1 MNNKNYTV
9 DELLLDDSFISYVL
23 ENKDSDTSKWETLLS
38 DKPQLESNFVE
49 AAEII
54 KSLKYQDLSFSESE
68 NAKIWNRIEIRTE
81 ISASQQKN
89 KTLPM
94 WLKVAAALIPI
105 IVSSIWVLGYFQE
118 TKVSQE
124 ISSSMVVKDCLNG
137 RKMTVTLPDGSTVK
151 MNSGTRISYNSRFE
165 GDVRSVWLDGEA
177 FFDVKRNPEKP
188 FIIISGNIR
197 TQVLGTSF
205 NVKSYE
211 EEGVV
216 DVVVASGLVSVSRF
230 DHNKPDKLQWDNI
243 SGVVLNPDELVSY
256 DVENDKFSSIVQVST
271 DEYLAW
277 KSGILVFKRAPFVE
291 IVSRLERWYGVEFE
305 MEDSIEIPD
314 GFTGRFDNKSLRR
327 VLEGISYTSKF
338 DFEIEG
344 KKVKISKVKIE

>member
-9 DELLLDDSFISYVL
+9 EELILDDSFISYVL
-23 ENKDSDTSKWETLLS
+23 GSGDTDREKWDKLVSDSPELQSSFNEAS
-38 DKPQLESNFVE
+38 D
-49 AAEII
+49 II
-54 KSLKYQDLSFSESE
+54 KAFKYQDLSFSESE

-81 ISASQQKN
+81 ISESQQKH
-89 KTLPM
+89 KRLPM

-105 IVSSIWVLGYFQE
+105 IMSSLWIFDNLQQTTVNKEVSG
-118 TKVSQE
+118 T
-124 ISSSMVVKDCLNG
+124 MVVKDCLNG

-151 MNSGTRISYNSRFE
+151 LNSGTRISYNSIFE
-165 GDVRSVWLDGEA
+165 GDVRSVWLEGEA

-205 NVKSYE
+205 NVKSYQ

-216 DVVVASGLVSVSRF
+216 DVAVASGLVSVSRF
-230 DHNKPDKLQWDNI
+230 DENEPDKLQWDNI

-256 DVENDKFSSIVQVST
+256 DIENDKFSDIVQVRT

-305 MEDSIEIPD
+305 IEESIEIPD
-314 GFTGRFDNKSLRR
+314 GFTGSFDNKSLRR

-338 DFEIEG
+338 DFEIDG
-344 KKVKISKVKIE
+344 KKVIISKVKIE